1 MWKCKLL
8 NKPFSPQ
15 LTSWSWCFTAATET
29 LTKAGVIKGTSEEL
43 DLFIMRFMSA
53 CSNKVSKQ
61 QMASYHQRLREG
73 WETQWLPRGGNG
85 NEHRLERAFIIV
97 PTYCAAYSPPL
108 RLPRDPCKTNL
119 KGFYSGASIQRGNG
133 PVLWRFFL
141 WNPLFCFHSTS
152 FICLERLSIIK
163 TQISYHLIQDNGAII
178 RDTGS
183 YLSQQHLYA
192 LDPEL
197 KHFRHV
203 GQLQTKHG
211 SKHAGVLQFYTVCS
225 LPSGGIMLC

>member
-97 PTYCAAYSPPL
+97 PTYCAAYSPPPPAPPGSMQDQPEGIL
-108 RLPRDPCKTNL
+108 QRSIYPKRERSCPLAILPL
-119 KGFYSGASIQRGNG
+119 KPPFLFPFY
-133 PVLWRFFL
+133 FL
-141 WNPLFCFHSTS
+141 
-152 FICLERLSIIK
+152 
-163 TQISYHLIQDNGAII
+163 
-178 RDTGS
+178 
-183 YLSQQHLYA
+183 YLSGKTFHHQNPNQLSPHPGQWCYHQRHWIIPVSAA
-192 LDPEL
+192 LICP
-197 KHFRHV
+197 
-203 GQLQTKHG
+203 GPWTQTLQTRWSAADQTWVKTCWG
-211 SKHAGVLQFYTVCS
+211 FTVLYSV
-225 LPSGGIMLC
+225 